1 MIWILLDIYLNFYI
15 SLVTKRILNLWYH
28 PPNLP
33 PPPSTDQASTVN
45 HYGVQVVTQLPI
57 QIPKITM
64 TDLRNLNQMK
74 MWSIVDGISSR
85 MYWVPPPLS
94 KPVPLLKV
102 VEQGLAQEILCQYI
116 IITIAWI
123 FPPSKRGM
131 CEK

>member
-1 MIWILLDIYLNFYI
+1 M
-15 SLVTKRILNLWYH
+15 NLWYH
-28 PPNLP
+28 PLNLP

-45 HYGVQVVTQLPI
+45 HSGVPVVTQHPI
-57 QIPKITM
+57 QIPKTK
-64 TDLRNLNQMK
+64 DLRNLNKMK

-94 KPVPLLKV
+94 KAVLKV

-123 FPPSKRGM
+123 FPPSKPGKRQKDFLYFTM
-131 CEK
+131 LLTLFMDLDNHRKLP